1 MRKIVLLSAL
11 VSILLPLTSHFSP
24 LSACT
29 NFIVCKKASAD
40 GSVFVTYNA
49 DSYGAFMPLY
59 HFPAAKHGAGE
70 MRKVYEWDTNKYL
83 GEIPEVAETYN
94 VIGNS
99 NEWQVTIGETTF
111 GGREEMA
118 DSTGIIDYGSLIYI
132 TLQRAKTAREALQV
146 MTSLVEQFGYC
157 SEGET
162 FSVADKDEAWMLE
175 MMGCGPDR
183 TKEQGRT
190 VWVAVRIPDDAIAA
204 HANQSRIT
212 KFLDGRYVQVKMKDL
227 LNPKAFAKAERQ
239 LLKANQKPQTSNL
252 KPQTLMLCSD
262 NVVSYA
268 RTMGWF
274 EGKDADFSYNAA
286 YAKPDFSG
294 RRYCEARVWSFFNRF
309 ADDFSEYVPYAAGI
323 EPNTKEMPLWI
334 IPNKKVT
341 MQDIRDAMRDHY
353 EGTPFALDSKGDIG
367 GGIFQMP
374 YRPSPL
380 SFKLDGQEVFNERP
394 ISTQQSAFSFI
405 SQMRSSLP
413 REVGACFWFGN
424 DDGNMVAYTPMYSCI
439 TRRPKCFSGE
449 GADDVT
455 VSMDNAFWVCNWV
468 SNMVYPRYSMMFPS
482 LKEVRDSLDASYA
495 QLQPD
500 IEAKALALSTADER
514 IRLLTDY
521 SCQKGDEMIARWQQ
535 LAFFLIVK
543 YNDMVVK
550 PTDEQG
556 RFLRNQYGGG
566 AKVVRPG
573 FPEAYARELLKQTGS
588 RYLVP
593 EKEKKD

>member
-1 MRKIVLLSAL
+1 MKRQLLLLTVLSAA
-11 VSILLPLTSHFSP
+11 ICAP
-24 LSACT
+24 ACT
-29 NFIVCKKASAD
+29 NFIVGKKASVD
-40 GSVFVTYNA
+40 GSVICSYNA
-49 DSYGAFMPLY
+49 DSYGAFMNLAHY
-59 HFPAAKHGAGE
+59 PAGKHAAGE
-70 MRKVYEWDTNKYL
+70 MRKIYEWDTNKYL
-83 GEIPEVAETYN
+83 GEIPEAPETWN

-111 GGREEMA
+111 GGREEMT

-132 TLQRAKTAREALQV
+132 TLQRSKTAREALQV
-146 MTSLVEQFGYC
+146 MTSLVEQYGYY

-190 VWVAVRIPDDAIAA
+190 VWVAVRIPDDAVAA

-212 KFLDGRYVQVKMKDL
+212 QFLDGRYVQVKMKDL
-227 LNPKAFAKAERQ
+227 LKKYPVNGK
-239 LLKANQKPQTSNL
+239 KPVPNL
-252 KPQTLMLCSD
+252 MVCSD

-268 RTMGWF
+268 RAMGWF
-274 EGKDADFSYNAA
+274 DGKDADFSYNAA
-286 YAKPDFSG
+286 YAVPDFSG

-323 EPNTKEMPLWI
+323 EKDAKEMPLWI

-341 MQDIRDAMRDHY
+341 LQDLRDAMRDHY
-353 EGTPFALDSKGDIG
+353 EGTPFALDSAGDIG
-367 GGIFQMP
+367 GGMFRMP
-374 YRPSPL
+374 YRVSPL
-380 SFKLDGQEVFNERP
+380 SFKTDDVEYFNERP
-394 ISTQQSAFSFI
+394 ISTFQTAWSFI

-439 TRRPKCFSGE
+439 TRRPLCFSDD

-455 VSMDNAFWVCNWV
+455 FSMNNAFWVCNWV
-468 SNMVYPRYSMMFPS
+468 SNMVYPRYEMMFPS
-482 LKEVRDSLDASYA
+482 LQAVRDSLDQSYDR
-495 QLQPD
+495 LQPE
-500 IEAKALALSTADER
+500 IEAKALALATPEER
-514 IRLLTDY
+514 ISFLTDY
-521 SCQKGDEMIARWQQ
+521 SCQKGDEMIARWQK

-550 PTDEQG
+550 PTDDNG
-556 RFLRNQYGGG
+556 TFLRNKYGGG
-566 AKVVRPG
+566 ERVKRPG
-573 FPEAYARELLKQTGS
+573 LPDAYARELIKQTGTKF
-588 RYLVP
+588 LVP
-593 EKEKKD
+593 KEEKK

>member
-1 MRKIVLLSAL
+1 MKRNLILSVMLIAATA
-11 VSILLPLTSHFSP
+11 VM
-24 LSACT
+24 ACT
-29 NFIVCKKASAD
+29 NFIVGKKASAD

-49 DSYGAFMPLY
+49 DSYGAFMPLAHY
-59 HFPAAKHGAGE
+59 PAATHQPGE
-70 MRKVYEWDTNKYL
+70 MRKVYEWDTYKYL
-83 GEIPEVAETYN
+83 GEIAEAPQTYN

-111 GGREEMA
+111 GGRHEMA

-132 TLQRAKTAREALQV
+132 ALQRSKTAREALQI
-146 MTSLVEQFGYC
+146 MTSLVEQYGYC

-183 TKEQGRT
+183 SKEAGRT
-190 VWVAVRIPDDAIAA
+190 VWVAVRIPDEAIAA

-212 KFLDGRYVQVKMKDL
+212 KFLDGRYVKVKMKDL
-227 LNPKAFAKAERQ
+227 MNPKFNAQNPKFKG
-239 LLKANQKPQTSNL
+239 KSI
-252 KPQTLMLCSD
+252 MLCSD

-286 YAKPDFSG
+286 YAAPDFSG

-309 ADDFSEYVPYAAGI
+309 ADDFSEYVPYAAGL
-323 EPNTKEMPLWI
+323 EKDAKEMPLWI
-334 IPNKKVT
+334 IPNKLVSL
-341 MQDIRDAMRDHY
+341 QDLRDAMRDHY
-353 EGTPFALDSKGDIG
+353 EGTPFALDSDIG

-380 SFKLDGQEVFNERP
+380 SFKIDGVEYFNERP
-394 ISTQQSAFSFI
+394 ISTQQTAWSFI
-405 SQMRSSLP
+405 SQMRAQLP

-424 DDGNMVAYTPMYSCI
+424 DDGNMVAYTPMYSCM

-455 VSMDNAFWVCNWV
+455 FSMDNAFWVCNWV
-468 SNMVYPRYSMMFPS
+468 SNMVYPRYSMMFPT
-482 LKEVRDSLDASYA
+482 LKAVRDSLDASYS
-495 QLQPD
+495 QLQPE
-500 IEAKALALSTADER
+500 IEAKALALPTAEER
-514 IRLLTDY
+514 IKLLTDY
-521 SCQKGDEMIARWQQ
+521 SCQKGNEMISRWQQ

-543 YNDMVVK
+543 YNDIVVK
-550 PTDEQG
+550 PTDENG
-556 RFLRNQYGGG
+556 TFLRTPHGLG
-566 AKVVRPG
+566 ARVQRPG
-573 FPEAYARELLKQTGS
+573 FPESYAKDLIKQTGNKF
-588 RYLVP
+588 LVP
-593 EKEKKD
+593 QEEKK

>member
-1 MRKIVLLSAL
+1 MNINMKKILLMAGLVL
-11 VSILLPLTSHFSP
+11 VSASAA
-24 LSACT
+24 ACT
-29 NFIVCKKASAD
+29 NFIVGKKASVD

-59 HFPAAKHGAGE
+59 HYTAAKHQAGD

-83 GEIPEVAETYN
+83 GEIAEAPETWN

-111 GGREEMA
+111 GGRHEMA
-118 DSTGIIDYGSLIYI
+118 DSTGIVDYGSLIYI
-132 TLQRAKTAREALQV
+132 TLQRAKTAREALQI
-146 MTSLVEQFGYC
+146 MTSLVEQYGYY

-183 TKEQGRT
+183 EKSKERT

-212 KFLDGRYVQVKMKDL
+212 RFLDGRYVQVKIKDL
-227 LNPKAFAKAERQ
+227 QKKYPVNGKKAV
-239 LLKANQKPQTSNL
+239 PNL
-252 KPQTLMLCSD
+252 MVCSD

-274 EGKDADFSYNAA
+274 DGKDADFSYNAA
-286 YAKPDFSG
+286 YAEPDFSG

-309 ADDFSEYVPYAAGI
+309 SDDFSAYVPYAAGI
-323 EPNTKEMPLWI
+323 EKGAKEMPLWI
-334 IPNKKVT
+334 IPNKKVG
-341 MQDIRDAMRDHY
+341 MQDLRDAMRDHY
-353 EGTPFALDSKGDIG
+353 EGTPFALDTNIG
-367 GGIFQMP
+367 GGIYEMP

-380 SFKLDGQEVFNERP
+380 SYKVDGVEVFNERP
-394 ISTQQSAFSFI
+394 ISTQQTAWSFI
-405 SQMRSSLP
+405 SQMRSWLP
-413 REVGACFWFGN
+413 REIGGCFWFGN

-439 TRRPKCFSGE
+439 TTVPKCFSGE

-455 VSMDNAFWVCNWV
+455 FSIDNAFWVCNWV

-482 LKEVRDSLDASYA
+482 LKEVRDSLDASYDR
-495 QLQPD
+495 LQPE
-500 IEAKALALSTADER
+500 IEAKAKALVTADER
-514 IRLLTDY
+514 IKLLTDY
-521 SCQKGDEMIARWQQ
+521 SCQKGDEMISRWRQ

-543 YNDMVVK
+543 YNDMAVK
-550 PTDEQG
+550 PTDKNGAFE
-556 RFLRNQYGGG
+556 RSPYGNG
-566 AKVVRPG
+566 ARVKRPG
-573 FPEAYARELLKQTGS
+573 YPESYAKELLKLTGDK
-588 RYLVP
+588 YKVP
-593 EKEKKD
+593 VEEKK

>member
-1 MRKIVLLSAL
+1 
-11 VSILLPLTSHFSP
+11 
-24 LSACT
+24 
-29 NFIVCKKASAD
+29 
-40 GSVFVTYNA
+40 
-49 DSYGAFMPLY
+49 
-59 HFPAAKHGAGE
+59 
-70 MRKVYEWDTNKYL
+70 
-83 GEIPEVAETYN
+83 
-94 VIGNS
+94 
-99 NEWQVTIGETTF
+99 
-111 GGREEMA
+111 MA

-132 TLQRAKTAREALQV
+132 ALQRSKTAREALQV
-146 MTSLVEQFGYC
+146 MTSLVEQYGYC

-183 TKEQGRT
+183 SKEQGRT

-227 LNPKAFAKAERQ
+227 LNPKAFAKAERNAQ
-239 LLKANQKPQTSNL
+239 KLKAQSL
-252 KPQTLMLCSD
+252 VVFSD

-268 RTMGWF
+268 RNMGWF

-286 YAKPDFSG
+286 YAVPDFSG

-309 ADDFSEYVPYAAGI
+309 ADDFSEYVPYAAGH
-323 EPNTKEMPLWI
+323 EQNTKEMPLWI
-334 IPNKKVT
+334 IPNKKLGL
-341 MQDIRDAMRDHY
+341 QDLRDAMRDHY
-353 EGTPFALDSKGDIG
+353 EGTPFALDQTGDIG

-380 SFKLDGQEVFNERP
+380 SFKVDGKDMFNERP
-394 ISTQQSAFSFI
+394 ISTQQTAWSFI

-455 VSMDNAFWVCNWV
+455 FSIDNAYWVCNWV

-482 LKEVRDSLDASYA
+482 LKEVRDSLDASYSA
-495 QLQPD
+495 LQPE
-500 IEAKALALSTADER
+500 IEAKALALPTAEER
-514 IRLLTDY
+514 IAYLTDY

-535 LAFFLIVK
+535 LAYFLIVK

-556 RFLRNQYGGG
+556 RFLRNKYGGG
-566 AKVVRPG
+566 ARVVRPG
-573 FPEAYARELLKQTGS
+573 FPEAYARELLKETGTK
-588 RYLVP
+588 YLVP
-593 EKEKKD
+593 

>member
-1 MRKIVLLSAL
+1 MLLAAAYAA
-11 VSILLPLTSHFSP
+11 
-24 LSACT
+24 ACT
-29 NFIVCKKASAD
+29 NFIVGKKASAD

-59 HFPAAKHGAGE
+59 HYPAAKHQAGE

-83 GEIPEVAETYN
+83 GEIPEAAETWN

-111 GGREEMA
+111 GGREEMV

-132 TLQRAKTAREALQV
+132 ALQRSKTAREALQV
-146 MTSLVEQFGYC
+146 MTSLVAEYGYC

-183 TKEQGRT
+183 TKEQGRA

-212 KFLDGRYVQVKMKDL
+212 QFLDGRYVQVKMKDL
-227 LNPKAFAKAERQ
+227 LNPKAMAKAERN
-239 LLKANQKPQTSNL
+239 AQKLNAKSIVVF
-252 KPQTLMLCSD
+252 SD

-274 EGKDADFSYNAA
+274 EGKDAEFSYNAA

-323 EPNTKEMPLWI
+323 EKDAKEMPLWI

-341 MQDIRDAMRDHY
+341 LEDMRAAMRDHY
-353 EGTPFALDSKGDIG
+353 EGTPFALDQKGDIG

-380 SFKLDGQEVFNERP
+380 SFKVDGVEYFNERP
-394 ISTQQSAFSFI
+394 ISTQQTAWSFI

-439 TRRPKCFSGE
+439 TRVPKCFSGE

-455 VSMDNAFWVCNWV
+455 FSMDNAYWVCNWV

-495 QLQPD
+495 QLQPE
-500 IEAKALALSTADER
+500 IEAKALALATPEER
-514 IRLLTDY
+514 IAFLTNN
-521 SCQKGDEMIARWQQ
+521 SCKKGDEMIARWQQ

-543 YNDMVVK
+543 YNDIVVK

-556 RFLRNQYGGG
+556 RFLRNKFGGG

-573 FPEAYARELLKQTGS
+573 FPDAYARELLNQTGTK
-588 RYLVP
+588 YLVP
-593 EKEKKD
+593 KEDK

>member
-1 MRKIVLLSAL
+1 MKKR
-11 VSILLPLTSHFSP
+11 ILLLALGLG
-24 LSACT
+24 LSTLNSQLSTLLACT
-29 NFIVCKKASAD
+29 NFIVGKNASAD

-59 HFPAAKHGAGE
+59 HYPAAIHQPGD
-70 MRKVYEWDTNKYL
+70 MRTIHEWDTNKYL
-83 GEIPEVAETYN
+83 GEIPEALETYN

-99 NEWQVTIGETTF
+99 NEWQVTVGETTF

-132 TLQRAKTAREALQV
+132 ALQRSKTAREALLV
-146 MTSLVEQFGYC
+146 MTSLAEQYGYY

-183 TKEQGRT
+183 TKSKERV

-212 KFLDGRYVQVKMKDL
+212 KFLDGRYVQVKTKDL
-227 LNPKAFAKAERQ
+227 LKKYPVNGK
-239 LLKANQKPQTSNL
+239 KPVPN
-252 KPQTLMLCSD
+252 LMLCSD

-274 EGKDADFSYNAA
+274 DGKDADFSYNAA
-286 YAKPDFSG
+286 YAAPDFSG

-323 EPNTKEMPLWI
+323 EKDTKEMPLWI

-341 MQDIRDAMRDHY
+341 LQDLRDAMRDHY

-367 GGIFQMP
+367 GGMFEMP
-374 YRPSPL
+374 YRVSPL
-380 SFKLDGQEVFNERP
+380 SFKLDDKEYFNERP
-394 ISTQQSAFSFI
+394 TSTFQTAWSFI
-405 SQMRSSLP
+405 SQMRASLP

-455 VSMDNAFWVCNWV
+455 FSMDNAFWVCNWV

-482 LKEVRDSLDASYA
+482 LKAVRDSLDASYSA
-495 QLQPD
+495 LQPD
-500 IEAKALALSTADER
+500 IEAKALALATPEERVKFLTA
-514 IRLLTDY
+514 Y

-543 YNDMVVK
+543 YNDIVEK
-550 PTDEQG
+550 PTDANG
-556 RFLRNQYGGG
+556 RFERNKFGGG
-566 AKVVRPG
+566 ARVKRPG
-573 FPEAYARELLKQTGS
+573 LPETYARELIRNTGDKF
-588 RYLVP
+588 LVP
-593 EKEKKD
+593 AKDPQ